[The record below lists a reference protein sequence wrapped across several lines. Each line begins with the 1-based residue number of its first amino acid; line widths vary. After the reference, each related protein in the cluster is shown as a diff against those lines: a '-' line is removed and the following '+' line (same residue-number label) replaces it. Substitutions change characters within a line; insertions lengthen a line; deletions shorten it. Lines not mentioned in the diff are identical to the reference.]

1 MLTVNARKVGEVGMI
16 TKCFFDDDKFVTQNA
31 NTVIVSSDTEIF
43 GYVHVIIN
51 YREGKMEN
59 DFIIKGEELIRAV
72 QNCLHTKGS
81 WGEF

>member
-1 MLTVNARKVGEVGMI
+1 MI
-16 TKCFFDDDKFVTQNA
+16 TKCFFDDNEFVARNA
-31 NTVIVSSDTEIF
+31 NTVIVSSDAELF

-51 YREGKMEN
+51 NRKGEMET

>member
-1 MLTVNARKVGEVGMI
+1 MI
-16 TKCFFDDDKFVTQNA
+16 TKCFFDNDEFVTRNA

-51 YREGKMEN
+51 NRKGEMEN
-59 DFIIKGEELIRAV
+59 DFIIKGEELIKAV

-81 WGEF
+81 WEF

>member
-1 MLTVNARKVGEVGMI
+1 MI
-16 TKCFFDDDKFVTQNA
+16 TKCFFDDDEFVTRNA

-51 YREGKMEN
+51 NIKGEMEN
-59 DFIIKGEELIRAV
+59 DFIIKGEELIKAV
-72 QNCLHTKGS
+72 QSCLHTKGT